1 MRGRTREKLLQMVP
15 VTNLLGLHPLV
26 GQWLFLLEQAGN
38 VIVMGSGLPS
48 PMERGWDESFTP
60 GVQMV

>member
-1 MRGRTREKLLQMVP
+1 MVP
-15 VTNLLGLHPLV
+15 VTNLLGLHSSV
-26 GQWLFLLEQAGN
+26 GEWLFLLEQAGN

-48 PMERGWDESFTP
+48 PIERGWDESFTP